1 MKKPIAH
8 SLSAHI
14 NWNVKIK
21 KKKKKKKKK
30 KEKKKKKKE
39 NLVWLEAFQRFTLLS
54 ISRIDI
60 QLHSKTEG
68 VMRSIINKSYK

>member
-8 SLSAHI
+8 SLSAHV

-21 KKKKKKKKK
+21 KKRKII
-30 KEKKKKKKE
+30 KKKKKE
-39 NLVWLEAFQRFTLLS
+39 NLAWLEVFQRFTLLS

-60 QLHSKTEG
+60 QPHSKTEG

>member
-21 KKKKKKKKK
+21 KKKNKNKKKKKRK
-30 KEKKKKKKE
+30 YS
-39 NLVWLEAFQRFTLLS
+39 LAVWLEAFQRFTLLS

>member
-21 KKKKKKKKK
+21 KKKKKNKKKK
-30 KEKKKKKKE
+30 KRKSS
-39 NLVWLEAFQRFTLLS
+39 LAVWLEAFQRFTLLS

>member
-21 KKKKKKKKK
+21 KKKKKN
-30 KEKKKKKKE
+30 KKKKKE

>member
-8 SLSAHI
+8 SLSAHV
-14 NWNVKIK
+14 NGNVK
-21 KKKKKKKKK
+21 KKKKKRKII
-30 KEKKKKKKE
+30 KKKKE
-39 NLVWLEAFQRFTLLS
+39 NLAWLEVFQRFTLLS

-60 QLHSKTEG
+60 QPHSKTEG

>member
-21 KKKKKKKKK
+21 KKKRKIKKKKRKSSRA
-30 KEKKKKKKE
+30 
-39 NLVWLEAFQRFTLLS
+39 VWLEAFQRFTLLS